1 MCEEREE
8 ETAGGGGR
16 REVLHNWN
24 PLQEDGAKAKHLEG
38 DQHKCEAIPLTFLQL
53 SLSLSLSLCLALS
66 SIICCP
72 SLLEPS

>member
-53 SLSLSLSLCLALS
+53 SLSLSLSLSVSLS
-66 SIICCP
+66 PASSAVP
-72 SLLEPS
+72 AS